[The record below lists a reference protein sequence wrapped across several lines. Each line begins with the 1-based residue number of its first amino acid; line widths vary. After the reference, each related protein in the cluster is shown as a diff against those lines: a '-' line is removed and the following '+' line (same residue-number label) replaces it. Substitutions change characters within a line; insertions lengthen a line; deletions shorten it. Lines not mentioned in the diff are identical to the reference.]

1 MEANQPLPRTSAR
14 RPNPGSVALPSTAG
28 KLPPQAIEL
37 EEAVLGSL
45 LIDRNALSKVIDILT
60 PETFYVDAHQ
70 AVFSVVKDLFSES
83 QPVDILTVAQA
94 LRKAGQL
101 ERIGGEAKLI
111 NLSTRVSSSA
121 HIEYHARIVVQKHI
135 QRELIRIAS
144 ELTEKAYD
152 ESTDV
157 LDLLDSAEQSLFSV
171 SQGNLKRNYESSLNL
186 VKQALDRIS
195 AISQREGLSG
205 VPSGFRDLDRVT
217 SGWQNSDLVILA
229 ARPGMGKTAFV
240 LSMARNIAISHKIPV
255 AVFSLEMSSVQL
267 ITRMISSETGIG
279 AEKLRRGN
287 LDTTEWA
294 QLTSKVKTLQD
305 AHIYIDDTPGLSIF
319 DLRAKCRRLVSQHK
333 IGIIIIDY
341 LQLMTAGNS
350 KSGGNR
356 EQEISSISRALKSIA
371 KELDIPVIALSQL
384 SRAVETRG
392 GSKRPL
398 LSDLRESG
406 AIEQDA
412 DIVSFIYRPEYYG
425 IHEWDDD
432 SGVPAD
438 GQAELI
444 IAKHRN
450 GSLENVRLR
459 FEASM
464 ARFSD
469 LDSGYNSRGPSTS
482 GASSSKD
489 ALFESKMNNVEPNEG
504 DEYPPF

>member
-1 MEANQPLPRTSAR
+1 MEANQPMQRTSAR
-14 RPNPGSVALPSTAG
+14 RPNPGSVALPSLAG

-70 AVFSVVKDLFSES
+70 AVFSVVKDLFAES
-83 QPVDILTVAQA
+83 QPIDILTVAQA

-205 VPSGFRDLDRVT
+205 VPSGFRDVDRVT
-217 SGWQNSDLVILA
+217 SGWQKSDLVILA

-240 LSMARNIAISHKIPV
+240 LSMARNIAIAHKVPV

-287 LDTTEWA
+287 LDATEWA

-305 AHIYIDDTPGLSIF
+305 APIYIDDTPGLSIF
-319 DLRAKCRRLVSQHK
+319 DLRAKCRRLVSQHQ

-384 SRAVETRG
+384 SRAVESRED
-392 GSKRPL
+392 KRPQ

-406 AIEQDA
+406 SIEQDA
-412 DIVSFIYRPEYYG
+412 DVVMFVYRDEYYLMQRAPKELSFDNAEKFQG
-425 IHEWDDD
+425 AVDKWQKDMEMAHNK
-432 SGVPAD
+432 
-438 GQAELI
+438 AELI
-444 IAKHRN
+444 IAKQRH
-450 GSLENVRLR
+450 GPTGTIKLF
-459 FEASM
+459 FEAEFT
-464 ARFSD
+464 RFGD
-469 LDSGYNSRGPSTS
+469 LDTQHDDGFAG
-482 GASSSKD
+482 
-489 ALFESKMNNVEPNEG
+489 
-504 DEYPPF
+504 